1 MGLHQIAKDFIQSTS
16 KKPTASVVQCLHGF
30 VQSKRQ
36 IQSRPTTK
44 KNGGQQSPKNVVA
57 KNDERVPQ
65 GVFQFKKNGA
75 GTVHREIA
83 VGMALTHVSKKQRS
97 TVDSMRVAKA
107 CGQGTVHIAKNKHSD
122 QCSLVHRKID
132 SLLVCCVV
140 YCLVYCWMYYGCT
153 VGCTIGVLL
162 VYYGCTMDVLLGV
175 LWMFYGC
182 TLVLNNPSF
191 SSFH

>member
-44 KNGGQQSPKNVVA
+44 KNGGQQSPNNVVA

-140 YCLVYCWMYYGCT
+140 YCLVYC
-153 VGCTIGVLL
+153 
-162 VYYGCTMDVLLGV
+162 
-175 LWMFYGC
+175 
-182 TLVLNNPSF
+182 
-191 SSFH
+191 

>member
-16 KKPTASVVQCLHGF
+16 KKPTASFVQCLHGF

-107 CGQGTVHIAKNKHSD
+107 CGQGTVHIATNKHSD
-122 QCSLVHRKID
+122 QCSLVHRKIK
-132 SLLVCCVV
+132 SLLVCCLV
-140 YCLVYCWMYYGCT
+140 YCLVYCWMYCW
-153 VGCTIGVLL
+153 
-162 VYYGCTMDVLLGV
+162 VY
-175 LWMFYGC
+175 YGC